1 MKEIVSAFGQS
12 ATNVLV
18 AGHRGMKA
26 CYPENTMLS
35 FRKALELGVD
45 MIEMDVHLSEDGIP
59 VVIHDARL
67 ERTTNGTGF
76 VCDHTLKELQAL
88 DAGVRF
94 NGVFPDCRIPTLEEF
109 LAWVAED
116 PKLTLNVEIKRISE
130 ECVDKTV
137 EMLRHFGLQDRFVLA
152 CFDANV
158 VRYAYHKHRVL
169 TQGFP
174 ESYMKNFNGHTYEAM
189 YGAGVHLKDLTK
201 EFCDGIRALG
211 VDPWGYCTDTDEEV
225 YQAIRAG
232 VHMVT
237 ANDPEPALRI
247 LRQQGLHK

>member
-35 FRKALELGVD
+35 FRKALE
-45 MIEMDVHLSEDGIP
+45 
-59 VVIHDARL
+59 
-67 ERTTNGTGF
+67 
-76 VCDHTLKELQAL
+76 
-88 DAGVRF
+88 
-94 NGVFPDCRIPTLEEF
+94 
-109 LAWVAED
+109 
-116 PKLTLNVEIKRISE
+116 
-130 ECVDKTV
+130 
-137 EMLRHFGLQDRFVLA
+137 
-152 CFDANV
+152 
-158 VRYAYHKHRVL
+158 
-169 TQGFP
+169 
-174 ESYMKNFNGHTYEAM
+174 
-189 YGAGVHLKDLTK
+189 
-201 EFCDGIRALG
+201 LG